1 MRRYQP
7 ARGGVENKFSE
18 KKNPISPLLHRMIHV
33 TRLNQ
38 TPIVLNSDLIEQI
51 ESTPDTLITLT
62 NNQKL
67 IVLETADEVVERIR
81 IYRRSIFPCLSH

>member
-1 MRRYQP
+1 
-7 ARGGVENKFSE
+7 
-18 KKNPISPLLHRMIHV
+18 MIHV

-38 TPIVLNSDLIEQI
+38 SSVVLNSDLIEQI

-67 IVLETADEVVERIR
+67 IVLETADEIVERIR
-81 IYRRSIFPCLSH
+81 LYRRSLLVPQSAGGCHGSAESR

>member
-1 MRRYQP
+1 
-7 ARGGVENKFSE
+7 
-18 KKNPISPLLHRMIHV
+18 MIHV

-38 TPIVLNSDLIEQI
+38 SSVVLNSDLIEQI

-67 IVLETADEVVERIR
+67 IVLETPDEIVERIR
-81 IYRRSIFPCLSH
+81 LYRRSILLPQSAGDLHG

>member
-1 MRRYQP
+1 
-7 ARGGVENKFSE
+7 
-18 KKNPISPLLHRMIHV
+18 MIHV

-38 TPIVLNSDLIEQI
+38 SSIVLNSDLIEQI

-67 IVLETADEVVERIR
+67 VVLEQPDEIVERIR
-81 IYRRSIFPCLSH
+81 HYRRSILAAPGVVTADREPNG

>member
-1 MRRYQP
+1 
-7 ARGGVENKFSE
+7 
-18 KKNPISPLLHRMIHV
+18 MIHV

-38 TPIVLNSDLIEQI
+38 DSVVLNSDLIEQI

-67 IVLETADEVVERIR
+67 IVRETADEIVERIR
-81 IYRRSIFPCLSH
+81 QYRRSILLPRGAEDCRA

>member
-1 MRRYQP
+1 
-7 ARGGVENKFSE
+7 
-18 KKNPISPLLHRMIHV
+18 MIHV

-38 TPIVLNSDLIEQI
+38 TSVVLNSDLIEQI

-67 IVLETADEVVERIR
+67 IVLETADEIVERIR
-81 IYRRSIFPCLSH
+81 LYRRSILLPQSAGDFHA

>member
-1 MRRYQP
+1 
-7 ARGGVENKFSE
+7 
-18 KKNPISPLLHRMIHV
+18 MIHV

-38 TPIVLNSDLIEQI
+38 SSVVLNSDLIEQI

-67 IVLETADEVVERIR
+67 IVLETADEIVERIR
-81 IYRRSIFPCLSH
+81 LYRRSILLPPSAGGCPGRVENGCAENR

>member
-1 MRRYQP
+1 
-7 ARGGVENKFSE
+7 
-18 KKNPISPLLHRMIHV
+18 MIPV

-38 TPIVLNSDLIEQI
+38 SSIVLNSDLIEQI

-67 IVLETADEVVERIR
+67 VVLETPDEIVERIR
-81 IYRRSIFPCLSH
+81 RYRRSILAMPDRDSHA

>member
-1 MRRYQP
+1 
-7 ARGGVENKFSE
+7 
-18 KKNPISPLLHRMIHV
+18 MIHV

-38 TPIVLNSDLIEQI
+38 SSVVLNSDLIEQI

-67 IVLETADEVVERIR
+67 IVLETADEIVERIR
-81 IYRRSIFPCLSH
+81 LYRRSILLPQSAGG

>member
-1 MRRYQP
+1 
-7 ARGGVENKFSE
+7 
-18 KKNPISPLLHRMIHV
+18 MIQV

-38 TPIVLNSDLIEQI
+38 TAIVLNSDLIEQI

-67 IVLETADEVVERIR
+67 IVLETADEIVERIR
-81 IYRRSIFPCLSH
+81 RYRRSLLIPNSTGAGLV